1 MNAETEAEKSIKRPD
16 GRILGETEID
26 GKIAAL
32 DKNKLTKRDLAN
44 FSKTLARHTNA
55 IRQRDNG
62 KCIAYTLKSKKKL
75 GNLTKNGHNFAKL
88 IDPEKS

>member
-1 MNAETEAEKSIKRPD
+1 MNAETEAEKIIKRPD
-16 GRILGETEID
+16 GRILGETEIN

-32 DKNKLTKRDLAN
+32 DKNKLTKKDLAN

-62 KCIAYTLKSKKKL
+62 KCIGYTVKYKKS
-75 GNLTKNGHNFAKL
+75 GNLAKNGHNLVKL
-88 IDPEKS
+88 INPEKS